1 MKVSMPS
8 YYQTNHL
15 LYLPPAYL
23 PPYLL
28 TYLAN
33 IRSMPGVPS
42 SPCPYR
48 TPHSSPATRVPDPLS
63 PAPSQHL
70 AYLALQNP
78 VLPPHLPTLCH
89 LFVCGRCRR
98 SAPRG
103 GWQSRHTAAL
113 LRHRGA
119 SERGGEPR
127 DEGRAQRQ
135 RSGSAAA
142 AHPPLYAA
150 RRRSPALA
158 ERASA
163 AGPVYF
169 KYKYILTV

>member
-70 AYLALQNP
+70 AYLALPNP

-103 GWQSRHTAAL
+103 GWHSRHTAAL
-113 LRHRGA
+113 LRHTEEPVSAVVNR
-119 SERGGEPR
+119 EMKGE
-127 DEGRAQRQ
+127 
-135 RSGSAAA
+135 RSGSASTLVRGEKKVTC
-142 AHPPLYAA
+142 PRRTSQRCRA
-150 RRRSPALA
+150 RS

-163 AGPVYF
+163 RCAVG
-169 KYKYILTV
+169 

>member
-1 MKVSMPS
+1 MPS

-89 LFVCGRCRR
+89 LFVCGRCRQ
-98 SAPRG
+98 SAPRRVARQAHG
-103 GWQSRHTAAL
+103 GSSST
-113 LRHRGA
+113 HRGA

-135 RSGSAAA
+135 RI
-142 AHPPLYAA
+142 HPRTRGEEGHLP
-150 RRRSPALA
+150 SPNEPALQ
-158 ERASA
+158 
-163 AGPVYF
+163 GL
-169 KYKYILTV
+169 YILSTSIF